1 MSTPFICPL
10 PQWKAIFRRGK
21 QDTRKITHHRAGK
34 ESLARALA
42 NFSPS
47 IWKTNWTQ
55 TVLCLRVENR
65 IRPQSWKFC
74 PEANSATEPKP
85 VPIHDELSLSAERR
99 SPVTVAQLVR
109 DESFLHCRPVGL
121 SYSVGRFSLSWISF
135 FCQFFFV
142 TLYVSHTGKIEYLL
156 RHIWRWCMVLLAT
169 VIRTIYYIFSSPCQI
184 FPALPQ
190 PIPSD
195 PFLAV
200 AVHLK
205 WFILPIWPH
214 CYRRGQIAV
223 VWARQWAERILKT
236 ARKYVILC

>member
-21 QDTRKITHHRAGK
+21 QDTRKITHHRASK

-135 FCQFFFV
+135 FLSVFFCYSLRISYRKNWIFITSHMALVHGFV
-142 TLYVSHTGKIEYLL
+142 GYSYPNNLLHFFITLPNFPCSASTNTIRSLFGSGYASEMIHTSDLTTLLPAGADCSRMGPPVSGKN
-156 RHIWRWCMVLLAT
+156 
-169 VIRTIYYIFSSPCQI
+169 S
-184 FPALPQ
+184 
-190 PIPSD
+190 
-195 PFLAV
+195 
-200 AVHLK
+200 
-205 WFILPIWPH
+205 
-214 CYRRGQIAV
+214 
-223 VWARQWAERILKT
+223 
-236 ARKYVILC
+236 